1 MVKMTMQ
8 KKNILNTAIARQ
20 LGRAL
25 LLSVALVASC
35 VTAKAQVF
43 SCDFE
48 SATEQSQWTL
58 NPGNKASQLENKWYI
73 GAAGQF
79 GTQGTNGLFISA
91 DGQNA
96 TYTAKSQMFTLAY
109 RDLPAGMSGDYTILL
124 DYRVLGSENAKLSV
138 WWLPQS
144 VRIASNTGAQA
155 PTNWG
160 TSGGVVIA
168 QNLRNVSVWQSLKQS
183 FNIPQNAPAGRLVF
197 VWENSQSTPKAPSA
211 CIDNIEIYQGQ
222 TLCATA
228 PNNLKYTGGVLKW
241 NGSATGYEVCLY
253 NAYTNQFSA
262 TQQVTGTSWV
272 PTPSGEGVQYMY
284 VRSTCAGG
292 GHSEWVS
299 IWAFVYQKGVRCIEY
314 FDISDDPSA
323 TGVCYTGEF
332 KDFFINKTQGTRQK
346 VDYGYA
352 SDKSMHTIHYVNEID
367 PNTADIDGGLK
378 TIPAGEVAS
387 VRLGAYTDSGQSAR
401 IEYKYTVQKGMS
413 DLLEFK
419 YAAVLKS
426 GNHPTEYKPGGD
438 YQPTLQLEVLDQ
450 NGDPLSS
457 SCTQFLFVTGD
468 NETSRWHYDKNDS
481 YSVYWCDWS
490 TVTVSLRPYVG
501 QTLTVRLTATRCSFD
516 THYAYAYFTLGC
528 RSGDIEGIAC
538 GDFSTDHFTAPDG
551 FTYRWYRED
560 DANRT
565 SILNNEGKESYQ
577 TLHIDND
584 DASIYMLECHNT
596 EDYDCYYT
604 LTCNPNP
611 RFPKAVATATATA
624 QDCQNMVSFTNASQ
638 IVYIN
643 RETLDSVYTDDSPQE
658 VIWHFGDGQ
667 EEVNN
672 GTELTHLYPEEGGVF
687 EPFVVASMSDGIC
700 TDTLY
705 LGKLQLPNIK
715 AADTDTTIHLCE
727 GDSYE
732 LPSGKVVYNDTTYTW
747 ASTNKYGC
755 EATNSIRVRFHQ
767 PSKSVR
773 TEELCEGGYVDFEG
787 KRYTETGVYDV
798 HLKTVYGC
806 DSLLQLNLTI
816 LPRLVVDVPDT
827 MIMCADD
834 PVLNIP
840 YRPIAGRL
848 SGVAV
853 YFPISAVEQG
863 MHEVYEYLP
872 GEEVNI
878 PMPKEGMLRA
888 DTYPLVIDFGAPDCP
903 ADPVQMVLQVY
914 YSSLIIEQK
923 NDLIALL
930 NAEYN
935 GGYTWN
941 HYQWYCNGRPV
952 ENGQLSYIVVDD
964 SQIGNEFYC
973 VLVRPDG
980 VEMPTCPIVYW
991 GGKTPIDHT
1000 TADGMVYPTLLDAGE
1015 AIHIRNAK
1023 TIRIVDTMGKVV
1035 DRKTTDGVAETTMT
1049 APARA
1054 GVYFVQTDQYMAK
1067 IVVK

>member
-1 MVKMTMQ
+1 MQ
-8 KKNILNTAIARQ
+8 KMNINNTAIARQ
-20 LGRAL
+20 WGRAL
-25 LLSVALVASC
+25 LLCVALVALC
-35 VTAKAQVF
+35 GTAQAQAVF

-48 SATEQSQWTL
+48 STTEQSAWTL
-58 NPGNKASQLENKWYI
+58 NPGVKASQLENKWYI

-79 GTQGTNGLFISA
+79 GAQGTNGLFISA

-96 TYTAKSQMFTLAY
+96 TYTAKGTMFTLAY
-109 RDLPAGMSGDYTILL
+109 RDLPATMSGDYTILL
-124 DYRVLGSENAKLSV
+124 DYRVLGSENAKLSI

-144 VRIASNTGAQA
+144 VTIAVNTGVQA
-155 PTNWG
+155 PTNWP
-160 TSGGVVIA
+160 SKGGVQIA
-168 QNLRNVSVWQSLKQS
+168 QNLRNVSIWQSLKQS
-183 FNIPQNAPAGRLVF
+183 FNIPQGTPGRLVF

-211 CIDNIEIYQGQ
+211 CIDNIEIYQGK
-222 TLCATA
+222 TMCATA
-228 PNNLKYTGGVLKW
+228 PSGLKYTGGVLKW
-241 NGSATGYEVCLY
+241 NGNATDYEVCLY
-253 NAYTNQFSA
+253 NAYTNQFTA
-262 TQQVTGTSWV
+262 VQTVTGNSWA

-284 VRSTCAGG
+284 VRSTCADG
-292 GHSEWVS
+292 GHSEWTS

-314 FDISDDPSA
+314 FDISDDPTA
-323 TGVCYTGEF
+323 TGVCYTGRFQEF
-332 KDFFINKTQGTRQK
+332 FVNKAQGTREK
-346 VDYGYA
+346 VDYGYESA
-352 SDKSMHTIHYVNEID
+352 ESMHTIHYVNEID

-378 TIPAGEVAS
+378 TIPDGEVAS
-387 VRLGAYTDSGQSAR
+387 VRLGAYTSSGQSAR
-401 IEYKYTVQKGMS
+401 VEYKYTVQKGMS

-419 YAAVLKS
+419 YAAVLES
-426 GNHPTEYKPGGD
+426 GGHPTEYRPGGD
-438 YQPTLQLEVLDQ
+438 YQPTLQLEVLDA
-450 NGDPLSS
+450 NGVPLSS

-468 NETSRWHYDKNDS
+468 NATSRWHYDKSSQYNA
-481 YSVYWCDWS
+481 VYWCDWS
-490 TVTVSLRPYVG
+490 KVTVSLRPYVG
-501 QTLTVRLTATRCSFD
+501 QTLTVRLTATRCSYD

-538 GDFSTDHFTAPDG
+538 GDFSTDRFVAPKG
-551 FTYRWYRED
+551 FTYRWYKED
-560 DANRT
+560 DATRT
-565 SILNNEGKESYQ
+565 SITQDGKTNFD
-577 TLHIDND
+577 TLHISKS

-596 EDYDCYYT
+596 DDYDCYYT

-611 RFPKAVATATATA
+611 RFPRAVATATAAA
-624 QDCQNMVSFTNASQ
+624 QDCQNMVQFTNASH

-643 RETLDSVYTDDSPQE
+643 RETLDSVYTDESPQE

-667 EEVNN
+667 TEVNN
-672 GTELTHLYPEEGGVF
+672 GTELTHLYPEEGGEFV
-687 EPFVVASMSDGIC
+687 PYVVASMSDGVC

-705 LGKLQLPNIK
+705 LDTLRLPNIK
-715 AADTDTTIHLCE
+715 AADTDTTYHLCE
-727 GDSYE
+727 GDSYT
-732 LPSGKVVYNDTTYTW
+732 LPTGKVVYNDTTYTW
-747 ASTNKYGC
+747 VSTNKYGC
-755 EATNSIRVRFHQ
+755 EATNAIRVQFHK

-840 YRPIAGRL
+840 YRPLAGRL

-872 GEEVNI
+872 GEEVVI

-888 DTYPLVIDFGAPDCP
+888 DTYPLVLDFGAPDCP

-930 NAEYN
+930 NTEYN
-935 GGYTWN
+935 GGYTWTQ
-941 HYQWYCNGRPV
+941 YQWYCNGRPM
-952 ENGQLSYIVVDD
+952 ENAQTSYIVMDD

-973 VLVRPDG
+973 VLMRPDG

-991 GGKTPIDHT
+991 GGKTPIDNA
-1000 TADGMVYPTLLDAGE
+1000 TADGMVYPTLLEAGE

-1023 TIRIVDTMGKVV
+1023 TIRVVDTMGNVIC
-1035 DRKTTDGVAETTMT
+1035 RKTTDGVTETTLA
-1049 APARA
+1049 APAQT
-1054 GVYFVQTDQYMAK
+1054 GVYFVQTDAYIAK

>member
-1 MVKMTMQ
+1 MQ
-8 KKNILNTAIARQ
+8 KMNINNTAIARQ
-20 LGRAL
+20 WGRAL
-25 LLSVALVASC
+25 LLCVALVALC
-35 VTAKAQVF
+35 GTAQAQAVF

-48 SATEQSQWTL
+48 STTEQSAWTL
-58 NPGNKASQLENKWYI
+58 NPGVKASQLENKWYI

-79 GTQGTNGLFISA
+79 GAQGTNGLFISA

-96 TYTAKSQMFTLAY
+96 TYTAKGTMFTLAY
-109 RDLPAGMSGDYTILL
+109 RDLPATMSGDYTILL
-124 DYRVLGSENAKLSV
+124 DYRVLGSENAKLSI

-144 VRIASNTGAQA
+144 VTIAVNTGVQA
-155 PTNWG
+155 PTNWP
-160 TSGGVVIA
+160 SKGGVQIA
-168 QNLRNVSVWQSLKQS
+168 QNLRNVSIWQSLKQS
-183 FNIPQNAPAGRLVF
+183 FNIPQGTPGRLVF

-211 CIDNIEIYQGQ
+211 CIDNIEIYQGK

-228 PNNLKYTGGVLKW
+228 PSGLKYAGGVLKW
-241 NGSATGYEVCLY
+241 NGNATDYEVCLY
-253 NAYTNQFSA
+253 NAYTNQFTA
-262 TQQVTGTSWV
+262 AQTVTGNSWA

-284 VRSTCAGG
+284 VRSTCADG
-292 GHSEWVS
+292 GHSEWTS

-314 FDISDDPSA
+314 FDISDESTA
-323 TGVCYTGEF
+323 TGVCYTGRFQEF
-332 KDFFINKTQGTRQK
+332 FVNKAQGTREK
-346 VDYGYA
+346 VDYGYESA
-352 SDKSMHTIHYVNEID
+352 ESMHTIHYVNEID

-378 TIPAGEVAS
+378 TIPDGEVAS
-387 VRLGAYTDSGQSAR
+387 VRLGAYTSSGQSAR
-401 IEYKYTVQKGMS
+401 VEYKYTVQKGMS

-419 YAAVLKS
+419 YAAVLES
-426 GNHPTEYKPGGD
+426 GGHPTEYRPGGD
-438 YQPTLQLEVLDQ
+438 YQPTLQLEVLDA
-450 NGDPLSS
+450 NGVPLSS

-468 NETSRWHYDKNDS
+468 NATSRWHYDKSSQYNA
-481 YSVYWCDWS
+481 VYWCDWS

-501 QTLTVRLTATRCSFD
+501 QTLTVRLTATRCSYD

-538 GDFSTDHFTAPDG
+538 GDFSTDRFVAPKG
-551 FTYRWYRED
+551 FTYRWYKED
-560 DANRT
+560 DATRT
-565 SILNNEGKESYQ
+565 SITQDGKTNFD
-577 TLHIDND
+577 TLHISKS

-596 EDYDCYYT
+596 DDYDCYYT

-611 RFPKAVATATATA
+611 RFPRAVATATVAA
-624 QDCQNMVSFTNASQ
+624 QDCQNMVQFTNASH

-643 RETLDSVYTDDSPQE
+643 RETLDSVYTDESPQE

-667 EEVNN
+667 TEVNN
-672 GTELTHLYPEEGGVF
+672 GTELTHLYPEEGGEFV
-687 EPFVVASMSDGIC
+687 PYVVASMSDGVC

-705 LGKLQLPNIK
+705 LDTLRLPNIK
-715 AADTDTTIHLCE
+715 AADTDTTYHLCE
-727 GDSYE
+727 GDSYT
-732 LPSGKVVYNDTTYTW
+732 LPTGKVVYNDTTYTW
-747 ASTNKYGC
+747 VSTNKYGC
-755 EATNSIRVRFHQ
+755 EATNAIRVQFHK
-767 PSKSVR
+767 PAKSVR

-798 HLKTVYGC
+798 HLNTVYGC

-840 YRPIAGRL
+840 YRPLAGRL

-872 GEEVNI
+872 GEEVVI

-888 DTYPLVIDFGAPDCP
+888 DTYPLVLDFGAPDCP

-930 NAEYN
+930 NTEYN
-935 GGYTWN
+935 GGYTWTQ
-941 HYQWYCNGRPV
+941 YQWYCNGRPM
-952 ENGQLSYIVVDD
+952 ENAQTSYIVVDD

-973 VLVRPDG
+973 VLMRPDG

-991 GGKTPIDHT
+991 GGKTPIDNA
-1000 TADGMVYPTLLDAGE
+1000 TADGMVYPTLLEAGD
-1015 AIHIRNAK
+1015 AIHIWNAK
-1023 TIRIVDTMGKVV
+1023 TIRVVDTMGNVIC
-1035 DRKTTDGVAETTMT
+1035 RKTTDGVTETTLA
-1049 APARA
+1049 APAQT
-1054 GVYFVQTDQYMAK
+1054 GVYFVQTDAYIAK